1 MRPQSYFI
9 PPSSHFLKSLI
20 NFLLS
25 KDLDLKDP
33 EVSLFYIIF
42 PTKRACFYFKH
53 FLIQKFKDQSF
64 FFPRVLAW
72 EEFLQELYL
81 EVCETPKLLLPET
94 AKIFFLLQALERER
108 LKREFGHI
116 LFWGSKFLEV
126 FEEFEKEGRVPPNLL
141 YPPEGLPE
149 PAQALF
155 EDLARTYQRYKE
167 LLRERGVLFASQ
179 LFTELNTLISERQE
193 TLGAR
198 IKGLALSG
206 FAALR
211 GAERELWKRLF
222 EVLRDAPIYLF
233 FEGTLPAHPLLKET
247 LSLLSLE
254 EAPLPEEFLENPPS
268 PPELRLF
275 SSPDVES
282 EISMVMESLSEP
294 SGVDQI
300 AILLPQSLTLLPL
313 LHRLEGS
320 DLEVNIT
327 LPLQA
332 GILPLYQFFRLL
344 IKVQREKRGNHYP
357 VEDVLKILRFPLVR
371 ILLGEEHW
379 EKTLSEITA
388 FLERQKLREI
398 SMDELFFNLN
408 LPHQELLTKVWR
420 ILFQSLDELDSP
432 EKIKSALLEILEFLR
447 PSFEEGRA
455 LQGSPYTLFLKGY
468 LAFIEREVLPLFDYA
483 PLWEGLNFEDKKD
496 FYLRIL
502 DFLLSQGRI
511 PLSGEPLAGIQI
523 MGLLEARLLFFDRIL
538 LLDVNEGALPPV
550 TSLNPLLTDEI
561 KTYLGLPIFKNE
573 LWDYYFEQ
581 IISSGREVDLFYI
594 QTSKGKGDLTGEP
607 SRFILKYRWLAEKS
621 GNTLQEEVFKPELK
635 PLTREEGILK
645 SDEDRAVLFTLL
657 ERGSLSRSFF
667 ETYLICP
674 VQFYFRYV
682 LGLSASEE
690 ISLQDKDIGIFLHEF
705 FEKFLGTYQGKEIRF
720 TEVVKKG
727 TWRMLFE
734 ELWEKYRFERSLDP
748 LSLWLSEKIARASI
762 DNYFRYLASL
772 EKQEKIKRTFILG
785 VERELKH
792 KGFFNSYEITLWGR
806 IDFIVRR
813 TEEMDRCYIFDFKS
827 NPYKKTAPR
836 IVKNLLE
843 FKPAGTFGKEELM
856 HLQRCF
862 GKELT
867 NFQLLFYLF
876 LLLKNRKNFQDLE
889 TPEAVEFN
897 AGYLTPSHFKEPE
910 KFLITD
916 YRYAQRLMGFLE
928 EDFEVLLDYLLTHIL
943 ESPFFYFTE
952 NEDSCR
958 FCNFRSPC
966 QNLRV

>member
-20 NFLLS
+20 NFLS
-25 KDLDLKDP
+25 RDLDFKDP
-33 EVSLFYIIF
+33 EVSHFYIIF

-53 FLIQKFKDQSF
+53 FLIQKLKDQSF
-64 FFPRVLAW
+64 FFPKVLAW
-72 EEFLQELYL
+72 EEFLLELYL
-81 EVCETPKLLLPET
+81 ELCETPKLLLPET
-94 AKIFFLLQALERER
+94 ARIFFLLQALDKES

-179 LFTELNTLISERQE
+179 LFSELNTLISEKQE
-193 TLGAR
+193 NLKSR
-198 IKGLALSG
+198 IKGLVLSG

-211 GAERELWKRLF
+211 GAERELWKRFF
-222 EVLRDAPIYLF
+222 EVFRDAPIYLF

-247 LSLLSLE
+247 LSILSMDE
-254 EAPLPEEFLENPPS
+254 VPLPEEFLENPPS
-268 PPELRLF
+268 PPELKLF
-275 SSPDVES
+275 PSSDVET
-282 EISMVMESLSEP
+282 EISMVLESLPEP
-294 SGVDQI
+294 KGVDQI

-313 LHRLEGS
+313 LHRLEES

-327 LPLQA
+327 LPLA
-332 GILPLYQFFRLL
+332 ANILPLYQFFRLL
-344 IKVQREKRGNHYP
+344 LKVQREKRGDHYP
-357 VEDVLKILRFPLVR
+357 VEEVLKILRAPLIR
-371 ILLGEEHW
+371 ILLEKPW
-379 EKTLSEITA
+379 EKTLSEIMA
-388 FLERQKLREI
+388 FLKRQKLREI
-398 SMDELFFNLN
+398 SLEDLQLSVSF
-408 LPHQELLTKVWR
+408 PHQELLSEVCKVF
-420 ILFQSLDELDSP
+420 LKSFDELDSP
-432 EKIKSALLEILEFLR
+432 ERIKSALLGVLEFFKPL
-447 PSFEEGRA
+447 FEEGRA
-455 LQGSPYTLFLKGY
+455 LQGDVSTLFLRGY
-468 LAFIEREVLPLFDYA
+468 LAFIEKEVLPLFDYA
-483 PLWEGLNFEDKKD
+483 PLWEGLNFRDKKD

-511 PLSGEPLAGIQI
+511 SLSGEPLAGIQI
-523 MGLLEARLLFFDRIL
+523 MGFLEARLLFFDRIF

-607 SRFILKYRWLAEKS
+607 SRFILKYKWLAEKS
-621 GNTLQEEVFKPELK
+621 GIPLQEKVFKPELK
-635 PLTREEGILK
+635 PFTKEEGILK
-645 SDEDRAVLFTLL
+645 RDEDRDVLHALL
-657 ERGSLSRSFF
+657 KSGSLSRSFF

-682 LGLSASEE
+682 LGLYDSEE
-690 ISLQDKDIGIFLHEF
+690 MSLQDRDIGIFLHEF
-705 FEKFLGTYQGKEIRF
+705 FEKFFGKYQGQEIRF
-720 TEVVKKG
+720 TEMVKKG
-727 TWRMLFE
+727 AWEELFE
-734 ELWEKYRFERSLDP
+734 ELWKESGFERSLDP

-762 DNYFRYLASL
+762 NNYFRYLASL
-772 EKQEKIKRTFILG
+772 EEQKRLKRTFILA
-785 VERELKH
+785 VERDLSYKS
-792 KGFFNSYEITLWGR
+792 FFDSYEINLWGR
-806 IDFIVRR
+806 VDFIVRR

-836 IVKNLLE
+836 SVKNLLE
-843 FKPAGTFGKEELM
+843 FKPAETFGKEELM
-856 HLQRCF
+856 HLQECF

-876 LLLKNRKNFQDLE
+876 LLLKNRENFKDQE
-889 TPEAVEFN
+889 TSGDIEFN

-910 KFLITD
+910 KFLISGSN

-928 EDFEVLLDYLLTHIL
+928 EDFEGLLNYLLTHIL
-943 ESPFFYFTE
+943 ESPYFYFTE
-952 NEDSCR
+952 NEGSCKYCNYR
-958 FCNFRSPC
+958 FPC
-966 QNLRV
+966 QNL